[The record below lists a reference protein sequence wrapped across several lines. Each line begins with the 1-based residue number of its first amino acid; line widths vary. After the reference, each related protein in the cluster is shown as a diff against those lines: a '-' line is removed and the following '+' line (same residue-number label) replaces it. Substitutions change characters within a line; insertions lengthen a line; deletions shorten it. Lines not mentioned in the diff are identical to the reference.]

1 MSEFAGQA
9 DRKKRFIEGN
19 PSEMGRSEYHEVY
32 GAAPKHFYSESDAGE
47 FLYYLMCKNQ
57 EKYEKEYKNK
67 GGTVYSKGTRYAR
80 YGWTDEFSDYVDER
94 LREDVEEMIKQQLKE
109 QGIIKKNEQTGR
121 YYITV
126 TAEQAYGSK
135 ENAIKAMAYNSETNR
150 NGLILVEK
158 IVEKKGDKWTEN
170 TKGKYK
176 KGGYVIVQT
185 GIPINKIDY
194 RYNELVKQFE
204 AKQKQMLGQSASVT
218 SAVYEKK

>member
-1 MSEFAGQA
+1 MLRL
-9 DRKKRFIEGN
+9 RKEN
-19 PSEMGRSEYHEVY
+19 T
-32 GAAPKHFYSESDAGE
+32 
-47 FLYYLMCKNQ
+47 

-67 GGTVYSKGTRYAR
+67 GGTIYRKEQGKTHL
-80 YGWTDEFSDYVDER
+80 WTDEFMDYVDVR
-94 LREDVEEMIKQQLKE
+94 LREDVEKMIKQQLKE
-109 QGIIKKNEQTGR
+109 QGIIKKNEQTGK

-135 ENAIKAMAYNSETNR
+135 ENAIKAMAYNSKTNR

-158 IVEKKGDKWTEN
+158 GKKDKWTEN

-176 KGGYVIVQT
+176 KDGYVIVQT
-185 GIPINKIDY
+185 GIPINKLDY

-204 AKQKQMLGQSASVT
+204 ARQKQMLGQSASVT